1 MEVLVIQ
8 DLELGWDSVVAV
20 LPQGSTIEDYITWAC
35 DGDDENLDENRE
47 FYRKMFRDGTL
58 IAKTHKVETL

>member
-20 LPQGSTIEDYITWAC
+20 LPAGSTIEDYITWAC
-35 DGDDENLDENRE
+35 EGDENHEENRE
-47 FYRKMFRDGTL
+47 FYRDMFRAGTL
-58 IAKTHKVETL
+58 IAQTHKVEIL

>member
-20 LPQGSTIEDYITWAC
+20 LPEGSTIEDYITWAC
-35 DGDDENLDENRE
+35 DGDDENRE